1 MNQKQKTGYKTSSES
16 SEEWEKCNL
25 LGSLLDTEHDIKRRK
40 GQAMNAFRKKKKI
53 LKSNKISLSTRIRA
67 FNAYVASIFLYNS
80 ELWTFTKN
88 KERKIDTFQI
98 NLLRKIMNIKWS
110 QIITNE

>member
-1 MNQKQKTGYKTSSES
+1 
-16 SEEWEKCNL
+16 
-25 LGSLLDTEHDIKRRK
+25 
-40 GQAMNAFRKKKKI
+40 MNAFRMKEKI

-80 ELWTFTKN
+80 ELWTKN
-88 KERKIDTFQI
+88 KEKKIDTFQR

-110 QIITNE
+110 QIITNEELMIKTKQTNWSDTIRKKRLSWYGHVHCISTR